1 MENHSN
7 DNTLLHSR
15 LKHFKFL
22 VHEYELVK
30 AKRHPRFRFVTDFYK
45 THGMTRQRFIKYYNR
60 YKHQGSD
67 QALLPA
73 KRGPKWKT
81 RRTLP
86 FIEQKVL
93 AQRAKGNNRYEIFDI
108 LQPILKTHTPKPST
122 IYSICCRAGVNR
134 LTRPMKQS
142 KQRIIKTKAG
152 ELGHID
158 THYLAKGIISGDS
171 KRYYL
176 LGLIDATT
184 RVAWVELL
192 PDITSLTVMFATL
205 KSMNMLTREYEI
217 KFAELLSDNGPE
229 FGRKESATK
238 ANHPFERLLMEMGVK
253 HRYIRPYRPQT
264 NGKIERLWKTIEE
277 DLLCETYFENY
288 EHLQKE
294 LTEYLYY
301 YNHHRPH
308 QGIGGQTPANFNQNC
323 QQIGRAHV

>member
-1 MENHSN
+1 MELHTH
-7 DNTLLHSR
+7 DTTLLQDR

-22 VHEYELVK
+22 IHEYESVK
-30 AKRHPRFRFVTDFYK
+30 AKQHPRYRFVADFYK
-45 THGMTRQRFIKYYNR
+45 AHGLTRQRFIKYYNR
-60 YKHQGSD
+60 YRLGGAD

-86 FIEQKVL
+86 FIEHKVL

-108 LQPILKTHTPKPST
+108 LSPILKTHTPKPST
-122 IYSICCRAGVNR
+122 IYAICRRGGVNR
-134 LTRPMKQS
+134 LTTPMKQS
-142 KQRIIKTKAG
+142 SQRIIKTKAG

-176 LGLIDATT
+176 LGLMDAAT
-184 RVAWVELL
+184 RLVWVELL
-192 PDITSLTVMFATL
+192 PDIKALTVMFASL
-205 KSMNMLTREYEI
+205 KAMNMLAAEYQI
-217 KFAELLSDNGPE
+217 KFLELLSDNGPE
-229 FGRKESATK
+229 FGKKDSAGK
-238 ANHPFERLLMEMGVK
+238 QSHPFERLLMEMGIK

-264 NGKIERLWKTIEE
+264 NGKIERFWKTIQE
-277 DLLCETYFENY
+277 DVLSEACFDSF

-323 QQIGRAHV
+323 QRIT